1 MAEVVLDANVIV
13 AILYEA
19 DSQHRRARDLV
30 DRLEGA
36 GDSLVLLDFIV
47 FEALSVLCRRASER
61 KTTPPDLEKAVAV
74 MRGWFDAG
82 EVRFLSR
89 EGERLASNVLDVV
102 TQTAGRL
109 NANDAL
115 LVALIHEGAIDGLAS
130 FDAGFDAVE
139 GIHRIS

>member
-19 DSQHRRARDLV
+19 DSQHRRARELV

-89 EGERLASNVLDVV
+89 ESERLASNVLDVV
-102 TQTAGRL
+102 TKTAGRL

-115 LVALIHEGAIDGLAS
+115 LVALMHEGAVDGLVS

-139 GIHRIS
+139 GFRRIS

>member
-19 DSQHRRARDLV
+19 DSQHRRARELV

-36 GDSLVLLDFIV
+36 GDSL
-47 FEALSVLCRRASER
+47 
-61 KTTPPDLEKAVAV
+61 K
-74 MRGWFDAG
+74 
-82 EVRFLSR
+82 
-89 EGERLASNVLDVV
+89 RLASNVLDVV
-102 TQTAGRL
+102 TKTAGRL

-115 LVALIHEGAIDGLAS
+115 LVALMQEGAVDGLVS

-139 GIHRIS
+139 GFRRIS

>member
-1 MAEVVLDANVIV
+1 MAELVLDANVIV

-19 DSQHRRARDLV
+19 DSQHRRARELV
-30 DRLEGA
+30 DQLERT

-61 KTTPPDLEKAVAV
+61 KTTPPDLKKAVEV

-89 EGERLASNVLDVV
+89 EAERLASNVLDGV
-102 TQTAGRL
+102 TKTAGSL

-115 LVALIHEGAIDGLAS
+115 THS
-130 FDAGFDAVE
+130 AVQP
-139 GIHRIS
+139 RRQLP

>member
-1 MAEVVLDANVIV
+1 MAEVALDANVIV

-19 DSQHRRARDLV
+19 DSQHRRARELI
-30 DRLEGA
+30 DRLEAA

-61 KTTPPDLEKAVAV
+61 KTTPPDLERAVAV

-89 EGERLASNVLDVV
+89 ESERLASNVLDVV
-102 TQTAGRL
+102 TRTAGKL

-115 LVALIHEGAIDGLAS
+115 LVALIHDGAVDGLVS
-130 FDAGFDAVE
+130 FDAGFDAIE
-139 GIHRIS
+139 GFRRTS

>member
-13 AILYEA
+13 AILYDA
-19 DSQHRRARDLV
+19 DSQHRRARELV
-30 DRLEGA
+30 DRLEAA

-89 EGERLASNVLDVV
+89 ESERLASNVLDVV
-102 TQTAGRL
+102 TKTAGRL

-115 LVALIHEGAIDGLAS
+115 LVALMHEGAVDGLAS

-139 GIHRIS
+139 GLRRIS

>member
-30 DRLEGA
+30 DRLEEA

-82 EVRFLSR
+82 EVRFLSS
-89 EGERLASNVLDVV
+89 ESERLASNVLDVV
-102 TQTAGRL
+102 TKTAGRL

-115 LVALIHEGAIDGLAS
+115 LVALMHVGAVDALAS

-139 GIHRIS
+139 AFRRIS

>member
-1 MAEVVLDANVIV
+1 MAEVALDANVIV
-13 AILYEA
+13 AILYES
-19 DSQHRRARDLV
+19 DSQHRRARELV

-89 EGERLASNVLDVV
+89 ESERLASNVLDVV
-102 TQTAGRL
+102 TKTAGRL

-115 LVALIHEGAIDGLAS
+115 LVALMHEGAVDGLVS

-139 GIHRIS
+139 GFRRIS

>member
-19 DSQHRRARDLV
+19 DSQHGRARELV
-30 DRLEGA
+30 DRLEEA
-36 GDSLVLLDFIV
+36 GDSLVLVDFIV

-82 EVRFLSR
+82 EVRFFSR
-89 EGERLASNVLDVV
+89 ESERLASNVLDVV
-102 TQTAGRL
+102 TKTAGKL

-115 LVALIHEGAIDGLAS
+115 LVALMHEGAVDGLVS

-139 GIHRIS
+139 GFRRIS

>member
-1 MAEVVLDANVIV
+1 MAELVLDANVIV

-19 DSQHRRARDLV
+19 DSQHLRARELV
-30 DRLEGA
+30 DRLEEA

-82 EVRFLSR
+82 EVQFLSR
-89 EGERLASNVLDVV
+89 ESERLVSKVLDVV
-102 TQTAGRL
+102 TRTSGRL

-115 LVALIHEGAIDGLAS
+115 LVALVHEGAVDGLVS

-139 GIHRIS
+139 GFRRIT